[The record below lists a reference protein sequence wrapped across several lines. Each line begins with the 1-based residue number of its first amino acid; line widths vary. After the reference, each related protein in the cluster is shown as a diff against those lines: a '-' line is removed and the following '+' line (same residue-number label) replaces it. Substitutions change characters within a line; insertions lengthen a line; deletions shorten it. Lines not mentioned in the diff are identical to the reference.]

1 MLDDDP
7 RGCDADDCTRADFS
21 AAASCRPPLPEL
33 PDFITAH
40 FDPFTGEDDSNDIDA
55 GTMGRITAQ
64 IPPMQMMQPD
74 VPTELGDNP
83 ELWDGRVNRNAPCP
97 CGSGRKY
104 KHCHGAVTV

>member
-1 MLDDDP
+1 M
-7 RGCDADDCTRADFS
+7 RYT
-21 AAASCRPPLPEL
+21 PEL
-33 PDFITAH
+33 LLKPFIFPEAPRWYRDT
-40 FDPFTGEDDSNDIDA
+40 FYFCDIDA

-97 CGSGRKY
+97 CGSGLKY
-104 KHCHGAVTV
+104 KHCHGAVTA